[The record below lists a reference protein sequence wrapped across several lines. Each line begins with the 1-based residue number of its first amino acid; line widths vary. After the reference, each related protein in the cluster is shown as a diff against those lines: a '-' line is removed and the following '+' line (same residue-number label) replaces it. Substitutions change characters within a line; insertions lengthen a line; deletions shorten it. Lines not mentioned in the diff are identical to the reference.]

1 MFRLHNNGI
10 DMNFFFNFMLLIQLA
25 EFLGR
30 LEVHHPLEKCKAN
43 ALRLSN
49 VTLSPELRRADT
61 CNLAEKTGEIG
72 SFGKTETFGN
82 LGH

>member
-1 MFRLHNNGI
+1 MVFRLHNNGI
-10 DMNFFFNFMLLIQLA
+10 DLTYLFNFCYFFWKIGGSLSVREMQ
-25 EFLGR
+25 
-30 LEVHHPLEKCKAN
+30 AN

-49 VTLSPELRRADT
+49 VTLSPELRGADT
-61 CNLAEKTGEIG
+61 CHLAEKTGEIG

>member
-10 DMNFFFNFMLLIQLA
+10 DMNFLFNFMLLIRLA
-25 EFLGR
+25 EFFWKIGGS
-30 LEVHHPLEKCKAN
+30 PPFEKCKAN

>member
-10 DMNFFFNFMLLIQLA
+10 DLTYLFNFTLLIRLV
-25 EFLGR
+25 EFFGR
-30 LEVHHPLEKCKAN
+30 LEVHLPFKKSKAN
-43 ALRLSN
+43 ALLLSN

-61 CNLAEKTGEIG
+61 CNLAEETGEIG